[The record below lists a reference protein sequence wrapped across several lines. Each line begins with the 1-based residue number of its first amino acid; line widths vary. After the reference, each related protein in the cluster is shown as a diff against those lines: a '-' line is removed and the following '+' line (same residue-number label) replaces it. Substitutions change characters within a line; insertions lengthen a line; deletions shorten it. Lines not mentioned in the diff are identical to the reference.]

1 MVAKAKLFMH
11 GRSQAVRLPKEFRLP
26 GKEVLVSRDGD
37 KVVLGSRSEK
47 SVHSTS
53 RHGGR
58 NSMRSGLGIFFPK
71 ACRRKRPLFPTMKS
85 HSSEQAM
92 FCLDTNVVIFAMNL
106 RRPGIAQRL
115 DAELA
120 IGTG

>member
-1 MVAKAKLFMH
+1 
-11 GRSQAVRLPKEFRLP
+11 
-26 GKEVLVSRDGD
+26 
-37 KVVLGSRSEK
+37 
-47 SVHSTS
+47 
-53 RHGGR
+53 
-58 NSMRSGLGIFFPK
+58 
-71 ACRRKRPLFPTMKS
+71 
-85 HSSEQAM
+85 M